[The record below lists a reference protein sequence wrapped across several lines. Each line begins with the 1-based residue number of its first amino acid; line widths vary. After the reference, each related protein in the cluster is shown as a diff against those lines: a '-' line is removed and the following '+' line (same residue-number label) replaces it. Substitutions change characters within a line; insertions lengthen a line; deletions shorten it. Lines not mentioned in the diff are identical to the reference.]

1 MISME
6 KTKIEFT
13 ATITTPD
20 GKVITKK
27 VVENIPSIDEYDPSD
42 LYKFMLSF
50 DEYERQTANDIVVA
64 TRQKHNVH
72 IRRPTFAYQLVCIRS
87 VSAFQHFS
95 VSLVFSSSVFPHL

>member
-13 ATITTPD
+13 ATIPPPPD

-42 LYKFMLSF
+42 LDKFMSSF
-50 DEYERQTANDIVVA
+50 DEYERQTVKARNAIGKEI
-64 TRQKHNVH
+64 TRV
-72 IRRPTFAYQLVCIRS
+72 
-87 VSAFQHFS
+87 
-95 VSLVFSSSVFPHL
+95 SSSIFQY

>member
-1 MISME
+1 MISMK

-72 IRRPTFAYQLVCIRS
+72 ISCYAS
-87 VSAFQHFS
+87 EAFQRFGCFFHHQFS
-95 VSLVFSSSVFPHL
+95 LIYDF

>member
-1 MISME
+1 ME

-42 LYKFMLSF
+42 LDKFMSSF
-50 DEYERQTANDIVVA
+50 DEYERQTVKARNAIGKEI
-64 TRQKHNVH
+64 TRV
-72 IRRPTFAYQLVCIRS
+72 
-87 VSAFQHFS
+87 
-95 VSLVFSSSVFPHL
+95 SSSMFHFLILQYNSKALIFKVLLI

>member
-42 LYKFMLSF
+42 LDKFMLAM
-50 DEYERQTANDIVVA
+50 Q
-64 TRQKHNVH
+64 
-72 IRRPTFAYQLVCIRS
+72 
-87 VSAFQHFS
+87 
-95 VSLVFSSSVFPHL
+95 

>member
-42 LYKFMLSF
+42 LDKFMPTF
-50 DEYERQTANDIVVA
+50 DKHERQTVKARNAIGKEITQARFDEQAKKVG
-64 TRQKHNVH
+64 
-72 IRRPTFAYQLVCIRS
+72 
-87 VSAFQHFS
+87 
-95 VSLVFSSSVFPHL
+95 

>member
-1 MISME
+1 ME

-42 LYKFMLSF
+42 LDKFILKS
-50 DEYERQTANDIVVA
+50 A
-64 TRQKHNVH
+64 TYRV
-72 IRRPTFAYQLVCIRS
+72 
-87 VSAFQHFS
+87 
-95 VSLVFSSSVFPHL
+95 

>member
-13 ATITTPD
+13 ATIITLD

-42 LYKFMLSF
+42 LDKFMS
-50 DEYERQTANDIVVA
+50 
-64 TRQKHNVH
+64 
-72 IRRPTFAYQLVCIRS
+72 
-87 VSAFQHFS
+87 
-95 VSLVFSSSVFPHL
+95 SLPQFGLTSSI

>member
-42 LYKFMLSF
+42 LDKFMSSF
-50 DEYERQTANDIVVA
+50 DVYERAIKSFKLLNLSQFA
-64 TRQKHNVH
+64 TRS
-72 IRRPTFAYQLVCIRS
+72 IIL
-87 VSAFQHFS
+87 
-95 VSLVFSSSVFPHL
+95 L